1 MSTPKYS
8 QIDTKTLPSNIMDLR
23 DDAFYD
29 LIRQV
34 SGKRVAEL
42 LTFQECNGVDSFLGC
57 KDVTAILQLKSDQL
71 NNLKKHSC
79 VTLTDGTIA
88 LLPGLESSVNNLMK
102 LLKKK
107 REEINKQVQRL
118 QSITSSALPALPAAT
133 TISSTLP
140 TTNVSISHSPI
151 RTTVP

>member
-8 QIDTKTLPSNIMDLR
+8 QIDTKALPSNIMDLR

-42 LTFQECNGVDSFLGC
+42 PTFQECNGVDSFLGC
-57 KDVTAILQLKSDQL
+57 KDGTAILQLKSDQL
-71 NNLKKHSC
+71 NDLKKHSR

-88 LLPGLESSVNNLMK
+88 LLPGLESSANNLMK

-107 REEINKQVQRL
+107 REEINKQV
-118 QSITSSALPALPAAT
+118 
-133 TISSTLP
+133 
-140 TTNVSISHSPI
+140 
-151 RTTVP
+151 